1 MPEVR
6 GRPSDT
12 HRDRVE
18 DLTAAA
24 ASLHAGLHVIAT
36 ARNPSVLAGLADK
49 PGYTCLP
56 LDVTSQDSIDKCRDE
71 VARLTGGKLDIL
83 VNNAGRTHTVPAT
96 DLDMDDVRQTFEANV
111 FGVMA
116 MIKAFTRL
124 LIPTK
129 GLIINLSSVS
139 SISPYPFGSAYC
151 ATKGAIN
158 SYSRTLRQELR
169 PFGVRVMVALPGT
182 VNTNITV
189 QADRKLPPESLYRS
203 IEDVYKWRLTF
214 SKRNPG
220 SIPPANYAS
229 KLVADALKPESPVV
243 LRGLLGTLGICR
255 PDWHYYGGLARR
267 SWLGSWI
274 GEWLMDTVVYRMFKL
289 PLLEVLLKQQE
300 ADAKKLK

>member
-1 MPEVR
+1 MSERTVLITGCTPGGIGHELCEAFR
-6 GRPSDT
+6 AR
-12 HRDRVE
+12 
-18 DLTAAA
+18 
-24 ASLHAGLHVIAT
+24 GLHVIAT
-36 ARNPSVLAGLADK
+36 ARNPSVLAPLADR
-49 PGYTCLP
+49 PGFTCLP

-71 VARLTGGKLDIL
+71 VARLTGGKLDVL

-96 DLDMDDVRQTFEANV
+96 DLDMDDVRATFEANV

-116 MIKAFTRL
+116 MVKAFARL
-124 LIPTK
+124 LIPAK
-129 GLIINLSSVS
+129 GLIINLSSIS

-189 QADRKLPPESLYRS
+189 QADRQLPSDSLYTP

-220 SIPPANYAS
+220 SIPPASYAS
-229 KLVADALKPESPVV
+229 KLVGDALKPEAPVI
-243 LRGLLGTLGICR
+243 LRGLLGTIGLCR
-255 PDWHYYGGLARR
+255 PDWHYYGGLAKP
-267 SWLGSWI
+267 SWLGSCV
-274 GEWLMDTVVYRMFKL
+274 GEWLMDSIVYRMFKL
-289 PLLEVLLKQQE
+289 PLLEVLLRQKE
-300 ADAKKLK
+300 AEAKKLR

>member
-1 MPEVR
+1 M
-6 GRPSDT
+6 
-12 HRDRVE
+12 
-18 DLTAAA
+18 
-24 ASLHAGLHVIAT
+24 
-36 ARNPSVLAGLADK
+36 LAGLADK
-49 PGYTCLP
+49 PGFTCLP

-96 DLDMDDVRQTFEANV
+96 DLDIDDVRATFETNV

-116 MIKAFTRL
+116 MVKAFTRL
-124 LIPTK
+124 LIPTR

-139 SISPYPFGSAYC
+139 SIAPYPFGSAYS
-151 ATKGAIN
+151 ATKGAVN
-158 SYSRTLRQELR
+158 SYSRTMRQELR

-189 QADRKLPPESLYRS
+189 QADRQLPADSLYRP

-220 SIPPANYAS
+220 SIPPASYAK
-229 KLVADALKPESPVV
+229 KLAADALKPEAPVV
-243 LRGLLGTLGICR
+243 LRGLLGTALGLCR

-267 SWLGSWI
+267 SWLGSWV
-274 GEWLMDTVVYRMFKL
+274 GEWLMDAIVYRMFKL
-289 PLLEVLLKQQE
+289 PLLEALLRRQE
-300 ADAKKLK
+300 AEAKKLR

>member
-1 MPEVR
+1 L
-6 GRPSDT
+6 SIQ
-12 HRDRVE
+12 
-18 DLTAAA
+18 LTAAA
-24 ASLHAGLHVIAT
+24 TTPTGLHVIAT
-36 ARNPSVLAGLADK
+36 ARNPSVLADLADR

-56 LDVTSQDSIDKCRDE
+56 LDVTSQDSIDRCRDE
-71 VARLTGGKLDIL
+71 VARLTRGRLEML

-96 DLDMDDVRQTFEANV
+96 DLDMDDVRATFETNV

-116 MIKAFTRL
+116 MVKAFTRL

-139 SISPYPFGSAYC
+139 SIAPYPFGSAYC

-189 QADRKLPPESLYRS
+189 QASRQLPPDSLYMC

-214 SKRNPG
+214 SKNNPG
-220 SIPPANYAS
+220 SIPPANYAR
-229 KLVADALKPESPVV
+229 KLVADALKPEAPVV
-243 LRGLLGTLGICR
+243 LRGFLGTALGVCR
-255 PDWHYYGGLARR
+255 PDWHYYGGLAGR
-267 SWLGSWI
+267 SWLGSWV
-274 GEWLMDTVVYRMFKL
+274 GEWLMDTLVYRMFKL
-289 PLLEVLLKQQE
+289 PLLETMLRRQE
-300 ADAKKLK
+300 AEAKKLR